1 MASDSDTEG
10 TYRGAATLKHVRGRG
25 LRMLA
30 TVRGNIAALQA
41 FVARRRRD
49 RRFPIQ
55 PYSAFQIANA
65 LAVAATACVLLIVL
79 LDPYLPLWP
88 GTLPRPVNRF
98 FRFFTQFGQ
107 ADWILIGTG
116 LAVIIAFFMEAGTT
130 RPRVRIARAMRLF
143 AAAYIFLA
151 VAVSGILVN
160 LAKYII
166 GRARPKL
173 AADNGTFSFDFWSW
187 DADWAS
193 FPSGHATTGMA
204 FGVALALLF
213 PRLFWVFL
221 CFGFWIAASRPF
233 IGVHYP
239 SDMLAGGLLGGTT
252 AWLLARAF
260 ARLRLV
266 FGFDA
271 NGNLIRRDGASGR
284 FNVPG

>member
-1 MASDSDTEG
+1 MVGDLDTRHSG
-10 TYRGAATLKHVRGRG
+10 T
-25 LRMLA
+25 
-30 TVRGNIAALQA
+30 AALGRVLDRVQLTLTTA
-41 FVARRRRD
+41 RRNLAALGRFVARRRRD
-49 RRFPIQ
+49 RRFPVQ
-55 PYSAFQIANA
+55 PYSALQIANA
-65 LAVAATACVLLIVL
+65 LALAASAFVLLVVI

-88 GTLPRPVNRF
+88 PTLPRPVFDF
-98 FRFFTQFGQ
+98 FRFFTQFGK

-116 LAVIIAFFMEAGTT
+116 LAVIIALLMEASTL
-130 RPRVRIARAMRLF
+130 RPRLRINRAIRLF
-143 AAAYIFLA
+143 AAAYVFLT
-151 VAVSGILVN
+151 VAISGIIAN
-160 LAKYII
+160 LSKYII

-173 AADNGTFSFDFWSW
+173 ADDNGTFSFDFWSW
-187 DADWAS
+187 NADWAS

-221 CFGFWIAASRPF
+221 CLGFWIAASRPF

-260 ARLRLV
+260 ARFRLV

-271 NGNLIRRDGASGR
+271 DGRLIRRAGASGR
-284 FNVPG
+284 LTLS